1 MENTIIT
8 KKPTKISFK
17 QLFEFASHLPRIPE
31 HGQQHKIYQFSVI
44 NEIECKWN
52 AFPEESALVDIKT
65 VNVRFNKNINDW
77 ELIF

>member
-31 HGQQHKIYQFSVI
+31 SGRQPVLQAKFR
-44 NEIECKWN
+44 E
-52 AFPEESALVDIKT
+52 AT
-65 VNVRFNKNINDW
+65 
-77 ELIF
+77 